1 MPRLIALTLLACSG
15 GLQPRRTHVNRIRRH
30 VQDETWIAE
39 EDRAQPSYL
48 DTLTKKMADSL
59 LANSL
64 EIQVPGPGAAREG
77 DFFESQRRERAAPAA
92 LRINADL
99 LHWRAKKEER
109 RGRIKE
115 ARRLWQLCLQ
125 IRPDDG
131 RTYIALARD
140 LERRQRDGEA
150 ALQLLNEGLTQD
162 PSNAYV
168 RQAYAVLLER
178 RGRTTE
184 ALKQLRLATAY
195 DPKHVASWVATARL
209 LTSDL
214 RGAPLT
220 SKEGCQS
227 NRGRRRGLVARY
239 DDPDARTSSREG
251 RPAQRRRR
259 HRVLQESTTG
269 GAAELLRFIV
279 FRRSRSS
286 TRTCGRGKGSLQ
298 AVVGRQSVQ
307 CRYAGGL
314 GESGGSAG
322 LGLVRARELY
332 DKAHRS
338 HATNTRVFTAW
349 AMAEAR
355 HGNATGA
362 LKLLERATRA
372 RGFAPGGI
380 TDAAVFS
387 TLGEVCWHH
396 LEDFDRAADAFRR
409 SVETDRRHAAGY
421 YKWATMEL
429 RRGRAGRA
437 RDLLQRGIWGCAGV
451 AKSVEMAKLHRAKG
465 QLEANSTL
473 RGKRRWE
480 KYEDGD
486 MEKAQRWEQDAESAR
501 TSFRKALEL
510 SAAAATFAAWARFEE
525 ALGDVDAARDVL
537 EDGLSVPRRRISGAS
552 SSSSRAGIEG
562 KTRPRRL
569 EGGRGRRWA
578 GKTSPSVAFIFS
590 GGHPSPAPVSY
601 KPLAF
606 F

>member
-15 GLQPRRTHVNRIRRH
+15 GLQPRRVRVNRIKRH

-178 RGRTTE
+178 RGRTNE

-209 LTSDL
+209 LTRDL
-214 RGAPLT
+214 RGAPLPLRRDVNQT
-220 SKEGCQS
+220 EDDDEVWLLGTTTQTLARAPEKDDQRNAADAIECFKKALQAEPRNYYALSCFADLEARLGHVDAARDLFKRSSDANPS
-227 NRGRRRGLVARY
+227 NAATLVAWANLEE
-239 DDPDARTSSREG
+239 AR
-251 RPAQRRRR
+251 
-259 HRVLQESTTG
+259 
-269 GAAELLRFIV
+269 
-279 FRRSRSS
+279 
-286 TRTCGRGKGSLQ
+286 
-298 AVVGRQSVQ
+298 
-307 CRYAGGL
+307 
-314 GESGGSAG
+314 G

-486 MEKAQRWEQDAESAR
+486 MEKAQRWEQDAASAR

-537 EDGLSVPRRRISGAS
+537 EDGLSSCPRAANIWREFVQFEGRHRGEDAAEAARRRA
-552 SSSSRAGIEG
+552 RAALG
-562 KTRPRRL
+562 
-569 EGGRGRRWA
+569 
-578 GKTSPSVAFIFS
+578 
-590 GGHPSPAPVSY
+590 
-601 KPLAF
+601 
-606 F
+606 

>member
-1 MPRLIALTLLACSG
+1 MPRPLLLTLAACC
-15 GLQPRRTHVNRIRRH
+15 GLRPRRIHVSRVARRAG
-30 VQDETWIAE
+30 DETWVA
-39 EDRAQPSYL
+39 DADQKPYL

-77 DFFESQRRERAAPAA
+77 DFFDQQRRERAAPAA

-115 ARRLWQLCLQ
+115 ARRLWKLCLEV
-125 IRPDDG
+125 RPEDG
-131 RTYIALARD
+131 RTYICLARD
-140 LERRQRDGEA
+140 LERRQRDGA
-150 ALQLLNEGLTQD
+150 GALRLLNEGLLQD
-162 PSNAYV
+162 PANAYV

-178 RGRTTE
+178 RGRTGE

-195 DPKHVASWVATARL
+195 DPRHVASWVATARL
-209 LTSDL
+209 LTRDL
-214 RGAPLT
+214 RGAPLPL
-220 SKEGCQS
+220 
-227 NRGRRRGLVARY
+227 RRDVNMTDDDDEVWLLGATTKTLARAPEKDEQRKAADARVCFEKALKAEPRNYYALSCFADLEARLGHVDVARDLFERSAAANPRNAATLVAWANLEE
-239 DDPDARTSSREG
+239 AR
-251 RPAQRRRR
+251 
-259 HRVLQESTTG
+259 
-269 GAAELLRFIV
+269 
-279 FRRSRSS
+279 
-286 TRTCGRGKGSLQ
+286 
-298 AVVGRQSVQ
+298 
-307 CRYAGGL
+307 
-314 GESGGSAG
+314 G
-322 LGLVRARELY
+322 LGLLRARELY
-332 DKAHRS
+332 DRAYKA

-437 RDLLQRGIWGCAGV
+437 RDLLQKGIWGCAGS
-451 AKSVEMAKLHRAKG
+451 AKPVEMAKLHRAKG

-480 KYEDGD
+480 QYEAEAEDP
-486 MEKAQRWEQDAESAR
+486 RWCRDAESAR

-525 ALGDVDAARDVL
+525 ALGDIDAARMVL
-537 EDGLSVPRRRISGAS
+537 EDGLAS
-552 SSSSRAGIEG
+552 CPKEAAVWREYVQLELRYRGEDAADAARERA
-562 KTRPRRL
+562 RAAL
-569 EGGRGRRWA
+569 GG
-578 GKTSPSVAFIFS
+578 
-590 GGHPSPAPVSY
+590 
-601 KPLAF
+601 
-606 F
+606 